1 MFGSQAVGEPPARGT
16 PNVTTS
22 TRVSR
27 GAKRLVGDAVRQ
39 ARRLLGPKARAQVAA
54 MNLGEAMTSRA
65 VIDMAKGIVMG
76 ERKCGPDA
84 AFEHLRRI
92 SQTEHRKLRDVA
104 QDLID
109 QVTTLAPAAG
119 QEP

>member
-1 MFGSQAVGEPPARGT
+1 MIT
-16 PNVTTS
+16 
-22 TRVSR
+22 
-27 GAKRLVGDAVRQ
+27 RQ
-39 ARRLLGPKARAQVAA
+39 ACEEERGHTQ
-54 MNLGEAMTSRA
+54 M
-65 VIDMAKGIVMG
+65 MG
-76 ERKCGPDA
+76 ERTCSPDE

-109 QVTTLAPAAG
+109 QVTPPSPSAG

>member
-1 MFGSQAVGEPPARGT
+1 
-16 PNVTTS
+16 
-22 TRVSR
+22 
-27 GAKRLVGDAVRQ
+27 
-39 ARRLLGPKARAQVAA
+39 
-54 MNLGEAMTSRA
+54 

-76 ERKCGPDA
+76 ERKCGPDE

-109 QVTTLAPAAG
+109 QVTPSPPTAG

>member
-1 MFGSQAVGEPPARGT
+1 
-16 PNVTTS
+16 
-22 TRVSR
+22 
-27 GAKRLVGDAVRQ
+27 
-39 ARRLLGPKARAQVAA
+39 
-54 MNLGEAMTSRA
+54 MNLGEALTSRA

-84 AFEHLRRI
+84 AFAHLRRI

-109 QVTTLAPAAG
+109 QVTAPPPTED